1 MLNRRH
7 LRIKVL
13 QILYAFYQSD
23 DKDVLKA
30 EKELLQS
37 IERMYDLYIYLL
49 LTLPELTR
57 AASHKIEEKKK
68 KLRPTLED
76 LNPNR
81 KFVDN
86 ALIMSL
92 SSNDQLRKLSEKRKV
107 NWMGAENQEIFRKMF
122 LHILGTET
130 YFEHMENGLEGD
142 DEDKSFAVQLF
153 KNEVVNS
160 DYLHHFFEEKSI
172 YWLDDIDLCC
182 SMAMKAMKTWKKQD
196 NYFEILPLFKENDE
210 EKTFVTSLIKE
221 TLLKD
226 EENNVLI
233 AQLAANW
240 ELERIATMDIIL
252 LKMGITELQICN
264 EIPTKVTLNEYIEI
278 SKFYST
284 PKSNTFINGIL
295 DKAIETLKKE
305 GKIVKI
311 GRGLLNN

>member
-1 MLNRRH
+1 
-7 LRIKVL
+7 
-13 QILYAFYQSD
+13 
-23 DKDVLKA
+23 
-30 EKELLQS
+30 
-37 IERMYDLYIYLL
+37 L
-49 LTLPELTR
+49 LTLPELVQAGTN
-57 AASHKIEEKKK
+57 KLDEKKK
-68 KLRPTLED
+68 KLRPTAED

-86 ALIMSL
+86 SLIRSL
-92 SSNDQLRKLSEKRKV
+92 AANETLRKLSEKRKV

-122 LHILGTET
+122 LQINGSEL
-130 YFEHMENGLEGD
+130 YFEFMNNGVEGA
-142 DEDKSFAVQLF
+142 DEDRSFAVQLF

-182 SMAMKAMKTWKKQD
+182 SMVLKALKTWNPKND
-196 NYFEILPLFKENDE
+196 HFEILPLFKENDD
-210 EKTFVTSLIKE
+210 EKQFVTSLIKE

-226 EENNVLI
+226 DENNKLI
-233 AQLAANW
+233 TELAENW

-252 LKMGITELQICN
+252 LKMGITELQVCS

-295 DKAIETLKKE
+295 DKAIDSLRKD
-305 GKIVKI
+305 GKIIKV

>member
-23 DKDVLKA
+23 EKDVLKA
-30 EKELLQS
+30 EKELLVS

-68 KLRPTLED
+68 KLRPTEED

-86 ALIMSL
+86 ELILALSA
-92 SSNDQLRKLSEKRKV
+92 NEPLRKLSEKRKV

-122 LHILGTET
+122 IHIVGSET
-130 YFEHMENGLEGD
+130 YFEHMNNGIEGTEGD
-142 DEDKSFAVQLF
+142 KQFAVHLF

-160 DYLHHFFEEKSI
+160 EYLHHFFEEKSI

-182 SMAMKAMKTWKKQD
+182 SMAIKALKTWKKEE
-196 NYFEILPLFKENDE
+196 NHFEILPLFKENDD
-210 EKTFVTSLIKE
+210 EKKFVTSLIKE

-226 EENNVLI
+226 DENNALI
-233 AQLAANW
+233 SKLASNW
-240 ELERIATMDIIL
+240 ELDRIATMDIIL

-295 DKAIETLKKE
+295 DKAIELLKKE